1 MTATSGTSDPSQ
13 EGLAPRTE
21 MRESPPLASPP
32 ASAPAPVPVLALTPA
47 LASTS
52 TASQNKGKSTA
63 LPEELDQIMIER
75 FQQDITD
82 FIACFDIYTCLRV
95 FRSAL
100 DSYGKRPPDS
110 RRPAPPTIKEDAIR
124 RLWRGL
130 AHIYT
135 KSEWTINGLLTDLH
149 RSITRQSANH
159 SGRAANTTVSTTAL
173 EPVTTEESSP
183 RSTPG
188 VDVPTA
194 IPETTTDHENPPPS
208 VEDHTMDAQIAAAVA
223 RYYGD

>member
-1 MTATSGTSDPSQ
+1 
-13 EGLAPRTE
+13 

-100 DSYGKRPPDS
+100 DSYGKRPQDS

-135 KSEWTINGLLTDLH
+135 KSEWTINGLLSDLH
-149 RSITRQSANH
+149 WSITRQSANH
-159 SGRAANTTVSTTAL
+159 SGRAANTTVPTTTL
-173 EPVTTEESSP
+173 EPVTTEPVTTEESSP

-188 VDVPTA
+188 VDRDDNTDVPTA
-194 IPETTTDHENPPPS
+194 VPETTTDHENPPPS